1 MSGRGDCMKPEIL
14 NGVIRFSGT
23 LNEDSDFVLI
33 RRFLEELNSTNI
45 AISFRNVQRAN
56 SCGIIAWF
64 KLARE
69 LDLRVRY
76 LETPVWLIEQF
87 NMSPFFLRNATV
99 ESFYAP
105 FYEIESGGHEFKLLR
120 VGIEVPILSNYSD
133 FEFDLQAAEFANIEA
148 DFQPEE
154 YFFFISANFASFKQ
168 GAA

>member
-1 MSGRGDCMKPEIL
+1 MKPEIL

-45 AISFRNVQRAN
+45 SISFRAVQRAN

-133 FEFDLQAAEFANIEA
+133 FELDLQAAEFANIEA

-154 YFFFISANFASFKQ
+154 YFFFISANFAAFKQ

>member
-1 MSGRGDCMKPEIL
+1 MQPEIL
-14 NGVIRFSGT
+14 NGLIRFSGT
-23 LNEDSDFVLI
+23 LNEESEFVLI
-33 RRFLEELNSTNI
+33 RQFLWEANSRSM

-69 LDLRVRY
+69 LDVRIRY
-76 LETPVWLIEQF
+76 IETPVWLIEQF

-105 FYEIESGGHEFKLLR
+105 FYEIESGGHEVKLLR
-120 VGIEVPILSNYSD
+120 VGIEVPILPNYAD
-133 FEFDLQAAEFANIEA
+133 FEFDLQTAESVHIEA
-148 DFQPEE
+148 DFQADE
-154 YFFFISANFASFKQ
+154 YFFFISANYASFKQ